1 MIRMLMCDQNSIKF
15 WNGKI
20 KFRKEFSIRFA
31 LTPQS
36 TNTFVFFVPTYMQ
49 FPSLLLAKLDS
60 FTDYTSF
67 LLFWADPIGKHYII
81 RLFKIQELHCILKCT
96 KYQPRIFMICA
107 FVSSRSP
114 ELSMILL
121 AIDLNSSSFFC
132 CFSIICLQSFSSEY
146 PLEAF

>member
-1 MIRMLMCDQNSIKF
+1 MVCL
-15 WNGKI
+15 
-20 KFRKEFSIRFA
+20 
-31 LTPQS
+31 LQS
-36 TNTFVFFVPTYMQ
+36 NEKGFYQLSQGSYNQKSHRSSF
-49 FPSLLLAKLDS
+49 LLQRLEVHIVL
-60 FTDYTSF
+60 

-121 AIDLNSSSFFC
+121 AIDLNSSSFC
-132 CFSIICLQSFSSEY
+132 CFSIICLIFSSEY
-146 PLEAF
+146 PLEAFKRSYLTSSLV